1 MRAQSKKNESY
12 VLVYSDDHDPSR
24 EETAEALDHL
34 KPLPAEEV
42 IPGTI
47 RVVGSRRDVEKCMGE
62 LEQWQL
68 SSEKVFR
75 LNPPYKS
82 QLR

>member
-1 MRAQSKKNESY
+1 MTTKGKQSFM
-12 VLVYSDDHDPSR
+12 VVYSDDHDPSR
-24 EETAEALDHL
+24 EETAEVLAHL

-47 RVVGSRRDVEKCMGE
+47 RVVGTRREVEKC
-62 LEQWQL
+62 LPHLRHWQL
-68 SSEKVFR
+68 STEKFFA
-75 LNPPYKS
+75 LNPPLKS